1 MQRWDSHA
9 HVIGD
14 PRLLPFANGRGYTP
28 QPAPLE
34 SYLAMLDRHELAH
47 GVLVQP
53 SVYGDDHRCLIDALN
68 RAGGRLFGIAVPS
81 PDATR
86 ADLEAL
92 HQHGI
97 RGVRCNLINPGGLA
111 IAAVMSWSDVLRA
124 LGWHVE
130 AQVRLAAVPETVKHL
145 RGLGVPVVIDHMGRP
160 APAELDPESD
170 GAKALIDLVRTG
182 DCYVK
187 LSAPYRASAVGPPWR
202 DVSPLA
208 RALVAA
214 NPAHCLWG
222 SDWPHTDMPTVVN
235 TNDVVDALAEWC
247 PDETSRTLVTS
258 SAARLFV
265 E

>member
-14 PRLLPFANGRGYTP
+14 ARLFPFANGRGYTP

-53 SVYGDDHRCLIDALN
+53 SVYGNDHRCLIDALD

-92 HQHGI
+92 HQHGV
-97 RGVRCNLINPGGLA
+97 RGVRCNIINPGGLA

-130 AQVRLAAVPETVKHL
+130 AQVRLADVPETVNHL
-145 RGLGVPVVIDHMGRP
+145 RGLGVPIVIDHMGRP
-160 APAELDPESD
+160 TSVELDPDSG
-170 GAKALIDLVRTG
+170 GAKALIDLVRAG
-182 DCYVK
+182 ECYVK
-187 LSAPYRASAVGPPWR
+187 LSAPYRASAVGPLWR
-202 DVSPLA
+202 DVARLA

-214 NPAHCLWG
+214 DAGHCLWG
-222 SDWPHTDMPTVVN
+222 SDWPHTDMPLPVT
-235 TNDVVDALAEWC
+235 TDDVIAALAEWC
-247 PDETSRTLVTS
+247 PDEASRTLVTS

-265 E
+265 K